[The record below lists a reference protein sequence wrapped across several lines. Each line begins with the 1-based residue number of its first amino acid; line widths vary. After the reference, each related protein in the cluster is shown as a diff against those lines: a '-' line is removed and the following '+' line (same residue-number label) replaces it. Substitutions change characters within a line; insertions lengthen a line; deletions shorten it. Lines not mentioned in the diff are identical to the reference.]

1 MWMPEWGGVGEERG
15 TSEGTYHFLLPSL
28 LTSGACPGPPGKTLE
43 EVETKVW
50 AIGPSGENVC
60 SRKREESGEEIMRV
74 ERNTKMA
81 LNF

>member
-1 MWMPEWGGVGEERG
+1 
-15 TSEGTYHFLLPSL
+15 

-43 EVETKVW
+43 EVETEVW